1 MAIYLGNLSIDQFEQ
16 RLKIQFA
23 PEDKDALRQ
32 MRQED
37 VSVDLAPGKMHI
49 FDIPFTVMCADKATL
64 DGVLAI
70 LYKFDTSKFPTL
82 QLGIQ

>member
-23 PEDKDALRQ
+23 PEDKDALCK
-32 MRQED
+32 MRQQE
-37 VSVDLAPGKMHI
+37 VNVQLQPGALHI
-49 FDIPFTVMCADKATL
+49 FDIPFMVMCADIQTRDK
-64 DGVLAI
+64 VLSI

-82 QLGIQ
+82 QIGCQ